1 MTIAHNGTL
10 MRIYVAEGARQRH
23 QQTFRAIVDALAHA
37 GLAGAI
43 AFKGISGYGRRRVVS
58 SERIVDA
65 TIDLPMLI
73 EVVDEDEKIRGFMP
87 TLESLVDDGF
97 VTLERIQTIVYRTTG
112 VRPQSL

>member
-10 MRIYVAEGARQRH
+10 MRIYVAESARHGH
-23 QQTFRAIVDALAHA
+23 QQAFRAIVDALAHA
-37 GLAGAI
+37 GLAGAT

-97 VTLERIQTIVYRTTG
+97 VTLERLQTIVYRTTG